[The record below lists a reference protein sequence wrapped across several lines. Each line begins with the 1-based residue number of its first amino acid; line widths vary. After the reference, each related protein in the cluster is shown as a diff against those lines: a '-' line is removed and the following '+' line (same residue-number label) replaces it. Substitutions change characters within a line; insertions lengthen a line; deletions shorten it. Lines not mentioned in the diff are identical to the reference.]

1 MASKDPE
8 ETANTATEEESLAF
22 KKKRAR
28 RVSFADCEITSVH
41 IFNRDED
48 YETPPEPQT
57 TPEAAL
63 PDNEVLGFFRDLAD
77 SDDSR
82 ESSPNLDDDVLGQR
96 KSFLRPLGS
105 PSPGSISAGS
115 ATSNDEDN
123 FFGPVSASFI
133 RPMRLSDSAAS
144 DDNHD
149 VTMDSTAFSMH
160 FRSLAESDSG
170 RDLKTPT
177 AIRSGFEDR
186 TPTQNT
192 VRTNP
197 DSFMTLTM
205 ADKMIS
211 PSSQSGDV
219 VRSKDSNA
227 MSIVGENS
235 EKYEYGRLSPSLDA
249 LLTEGS
255 RDLYAVSV
263 DEILSEQIETR
274 EVDQTGQGNYDDE
287 ISEKTEMVDGSNKYS
302 KHGGEEGN
310 SGTPHKAFQSN
321 GLLQRNFSDG
331 WDKEDVLMDKR
342 HETPRSID
350 YNLKDISPLKRLLS
364 AEQKISSATFNSPSF
379 SALVTPHSKLS
390 NYKLSTGSMK
400 FGKILLS
407 KQISISKFRLPES
420 SPHVSSNGEGTD
432 RLNSRPS
439 RYSSLVNLSGQ
450 GDQSKDL
457 EHNKY
462 IDIPVVCLEEQ
473 LTRSNGN
480 NNEFKSSFSTS
491 GSGVK
496 TTKDFPK
503 LSQSEE
509 PKGLAEAGETP
520 DHMDVA
526 NFPNV
531 QPIEPA
537 TEAKSP
543 VQATWTENKD
553 LMPHILMSEDPLSRS
568 STSSEIDDLTNI
580 RPDGRE
586 QNNSTNMYDTIVSS
600 PSKSLDVRLSGATE
614 CSTSCFGELN
624 QCNQQ
629 DKLVRAC
636 LTQGGAAPTSNTR
649 PSPLNLIADNSG
661 SLQSKIGTVST
672 SPLLK
677 GMSLV
682 DGDDNGVDLSNL
694 HNNSETFSNLQHSLR
709 NGNIV
714 SSHLESP
721 AKTSKLGAFS
731 PQFQKAWTSGL
742 SIMQSPFTVIPNYSP
757 RRIISTQT
765 SSGKKESV
773 VAISNK
779 SSPSSF
785 NNEQSQSSTRKR
797 PFQSPFRNNP
807 FNETKDDGM
816 FMRKVM
822 ASPTSNLR
830 GHINQDNDQESCVS
844 VSSSRKGNHSHSGSK
859 RRNIGPMPLVGDRDD
874 NDIIVRIR
882 QNLKLNHNGSC
893 DVDSLVEEFN
903 QMSDGNKR
911 IEDNRNRALMHW
923 TDMSIK
929 FLAEIKDLLP
939 PSINKLNSKAIE
951 KLEDTLVHLL
961 KVKKYELL
969 CSEIQSQKVTEDI
982 GGMHKRVVEARLLLY
997 KVAYQKAKL
1006 QLEFVKRDLYLN
1018 RAQSLS
1024 SRIENLQMLKLNYD
1038 RLTDC
1043 GSKSSHVDDGNGLSC
1058 PIDSEASCERAN
1070 TIKHEFVTLDGKIK
1084 ALSKY
1089 FSTYCKLKGMTSSTD
1104 ILGSVIDHLRKRKL
1118 CRSIYQD
1125 LQMWKV
1131 DDFEKKNDHYTI
1143 LLNYLGYCCQRIT
1156 IKANPFPSVT
1166 VFNTLNDSHIAK
1178 FPEMNAGSAF
1188 SFVLNVERTRRCNA
1202 SRHFSKETQM
1212 MSSLLHNLLDV
1223 IEEMQIAQIEISNLI
1238 LIRFNSPSDEQLDLQ
1253 LSFINFQS
1261 GWKVN
1266 LVLDISDLSR
1276 GIYPSEVLPHKVESP
1291 ASTQYAL
1298 SESMLNG
1305 IRTAVGDLDPGYS
1318 RILRVCRCVSEAVQV
1333 SSSRQ

>member
-28 RVSFADCEITSVH
+28 RVSFADREITSVH
-41 IFNRDED
+41 IFKRDED

-115 ATSNDEDN
+115 ATSNDEEN

-186 TPTQNT
+186 TLTQST

-263 DEILSEQIETR
+263 DEKLSEQIETR
-274 EVDQTGQGNYDDE
+274 EVDQTGQGNYDEE
-287 ISEKTEMVDGSNKYS
+287 ISEKTEMGSKKYF
-302 KHGGEEGN
+302 KHGGEESN
-310 SGTPHKAFQSN
+310 SRTPHKAFQSN

-364 AEQKISSATFNSPSF
+364 AEQKVSLSTFNSPSF
-379 SALVTPHSKLS
+379 SALVTPISKLS

-420 SPHVSSNGEGTD
+420 SPHVSSNGEGKD
-432 RLNSRPS
+432 RLKSRPS
-439 RYSSLVNLSGQ
+439 SYSSLVNLSGQ
-450 GDQSKDL
+450 ADRSKDPA
-457 EHNKY
+457 HNKY
-462 IDIPVVCLEEQ
+462 IDIPVVRLEEQ
-473 LTRSNGN
+473 LTRSHGN
-480 NNEFKSSFSTS
+480 NSEFKSSFSTS
-491 GSGVK
+491 GSGFK
-496 TTKDFPK
+496 TTKDFPR

-509 PKGLAEAGETP
+509 PKGLIEAGETP

-526 NFPNV
+526 NFSDN
-531 QPIEPA
+531 QPSEQV

-543 VQATWTENKD
+543 VQAAWTENKD
-553 LMPHILMSEDPLSRS
+553 LMPHILMSEDPLLRS
-568 STSSEIDDLTNI
+568 STSTEIDDLTNI
-580 RPDGRE
+580 RADGRE
-586 QNNSTNMYDTIVSS
+586 QNNSTSMHDTIVSS

-614 CSTSCFGELN
+614 CSTRCLGELN
-624 QCNQQ
+624 QRNQQ
-629 DKLVRAC
+629 VKHVSDC
-636 LTQGGAAPTSNTR
+636 LTQGGAAPAPTSNTR
-649 PSPLNLIADNSG
+649 PSPLNLIADNLR

-677 GMSLV
+677 GLSLV
-682 DGDDNGVDLSNL
+682 DGDDNGVNLSNL
-694 HNNSETFSNLQHSLR
+694 HNNSETFSNLQRSSR

-714 SSHLESP
+714 NSHLESP

-742 SIMQSPFTVIPNYSP
+742 SIMQSPFTGISNYSP

-765 SSGKKESV
+765 SSGKKESM
-773 VAISNK
+773 VAISCE
-779 SSPSSF
+779 SSLSPIK
-785 NNEQSQSSTRKR
+785 NEQSQSSARKR
-797 PFQSPFRNNP
+797 PFQSPFRNDP
-807 FNETKDDGM
+807 FNETNDDGM

-822 ASPTSNLR
+822 ASPTSNLS
-830 GHINQDNDQESCVS
+830 GNINQDNDQESCVL
-844 VSSSRKGNHSHSGSK
+844 VSSSSKGNHSHSGSK
-859 RRNIGPMPLVGDRDD
+859 RRNIDPMPLDRDHDD
-874 NDIIVRIR
+874 NEIIVRIR

-911 IEDNRNRALMHW
+911 IEDNRNQAFMHW
-923 TDMSIK
+923 TDMSRKI
-929 FLAEIKDLLP
+929 LAEIKDLLP

-969 CSEIQSQKVTEDI
+969 CSEIQSQKVTENL
-982 GGMHKRVVEARLLLY
+982 GGMHKRVEEARPLLY

-1006 QLEFVKRDLYLN
+1006 QLEFVKRDWYLN
-1018 RAQSLS
+1018 RAKSLS
-1024 SRIENLQMLKLNYD
+1024 SYIENLQMLKLNYD

-1058 PIDSEASCERAN
+1058 PIDSEAYCERAN
-1070 TIKHEFVTLDGKIK
+1070 TIKHESVTLDAKIK

-1089 FSTYCKLKGMTSSTD
+1089 FSTYCKLKGMTSSVD

-1143 LLNYLGYCCQRIT
+1143 LLNYLGYAYQRI
-1156 IKANPFPSVT
+1156 
-1166 VFNTLNDSHIAK
+1166 
-1178 FPEMNAGSAF
+1178 
-1188 SFVLNVERTRRCNA
+1188 
-1202 SRHFSKETQM
+1202 
-1212 MSSLLHNLLDV
+1212 
-1223 IEEMQIAQIEISNLI
+1223 
-1238 LIRFNSPSDEQLDLQ
+1238 
-1253 LSFINFQS
+1253 FQ
-1261 GWKVN
+1261 K
-1266 LVLDISDLSR
+1266 
-1276 GIYPSEVLPHKVESP
+1276 
-1291 ASTQYAL
+1291 
-1298 SESMLNG
+1298 
-1305 IRTAVGDLDPGYS
+1305 
-1318 RILRVCRCVSEAVQV
+1318 
-1333 SSSRQ
+1333 